1 MTHRG
6 EGPGGLWVAAL
17 LALTRAPD
25 CRPIVR
31 IGGFDPGAIAEQL
44 EFLLEPAVDHV
55 DGEAAAGDA
64 VEADIRMVC

>member
-1 MTHRG
+1 
-6 EGPGGLWVAAL
+6 
-17 LALTRAPD
+17 
-25 CRPIVR
+25 VR

>member
-17 LALTRAPD
+17 LALTRAPE
-25 CRPIVR
+25 R
-31 IGGFDPGAIAEQL
+31 IGGFDSRAIAEQL

>member
-25 CRPIVR
+25 CRPIAR
-31 IGGFDPGAIAEQL
+31 IGFDPRAIAEQL